1 MNKNDLTGKAQTVL
15 GPIEP
20 EALGITLTHEHL
32 LIDLTGVFIPPE
44 TASEI
49 GLSRQP
55 VSLENLWWIQ
65 YHWASNL
72 DNQLLTDE
80 DTAIQEALRYKRAG
94 GTTMV
99 DATSIGIKR
108 DPKGLARIARATGL
122 NIIMGAGYYVDKCHP
137 PDVAHKSED
146 EIVEEIVTDV
156 MEGVGDTGI
165 KAGIIG
171 EVGCSWPL
179 TDNERKSL
187 RAAARAQHLTGA
199 PLLVH
204 PGRNPE
210 APLEI
215 MEIIREVGG
224 DPRRT
229 VMSHIDRT
237 ISQHETLSKLAETG
251 CYLNYDNFGLETAI
265 YPMGPIDMLNDGRR
279 IDDILYL
286 VDQGCLEQVLVSH
299 DVCMKISLTKYGG
312 SGYAHILENVVPMMR
327 RKGLSWEQVNTIL
340 VENPKR
346 ILTFA

>member
-1 MNKNDLTGKAQTVL
+1 MNKNDLRGKAQTVL

-32 LIDLTGVFIPPE
+32 LIDLTGIFIPPE

-55 VSLENLWWIQ
+55 VSLENLWWIS

-80 DTAIQEALRYKRAG
+80 DTAIQEAFRYKRAG

-156 MEGVGDTGI
+156 VDGVGDTGI

-179 TDNERKSL
+179 TENERKSL

-199 PLLVH
+199 PLLIH

-215 MEIIREVGG
+215 MEIIREMGG

-237 ISQHETLSKLAETG
+237 IFQRETLSKLAETG
-251 CYLNYDNFGLETAI
+251 CYIEYDLFGIETAI
-265 YPMGPIDMLNDGRR
+265 YPLASIDMPNDGRR

-286 VDQGCLEQVLVSH
+286 VEQGRLEQVVVAH
-299 DVCMKISLTKYGG
+299 DICHKIRLTKYGG
-312 SGYAHILENVVPMMR
+312 HGYAHILENVVPMMR
-327 RKGLSWEQVNTIL
+327 RKGLSREQVNTIL

-346 ILTFA
+346 VLPFA